1 MFLRLPANYAKG
13 NYASRASDSR
23 VEKKKE
29 NTETIDDESERYK
42 IAKNAKG
49 REYTYIYIYI
59 YMYWNDN
66 YTFKHP

>member
-1 MFLRLPANYAKG
+1 MIPSSGTTLSLG
-13 NYASRASDSR
+13 I
-23 VEKKKE
+23 EKKKE

>member
-1 MFLRLPANYAKG
+1 MIPSSGTTLSLG
-13 NYASRASDSR
+13 I
-23 VEKKKE
+23 EKKKE

-59 YMYWNDN
+59 YIYVLERQLHFQ
-66 YTFKHP
+66 TSLTSL